1 MRLEL
6 GSFPVTDIVF
16 GSETA
21 WKDGVLEVDRDS
33 LLAPVLA
40 RPGVEDATLE
50 VAKPGESVRIINHF
64 EVMEPRVKVTGSG
77 TAYPGRA
84 GRPVDTVGQG
94 RTHRLGG
101 MALIVSYDGA
111 DEPGQVS
118 GWVPEWKRSQNGTE
132 SEEKA
137 QQDRRTVWTDHHFID
152 MSGPGAVVPNSATNN
167 LCLSLR
173 LSEHLDVQN
182 RASASYEAALGMQ
195 DTLAN
200 TVAGLE
206 PPEMEVFEQ
215 GVTDRSLPGMVFVCL
230 LTSPEQNHGPQSIHG
245 PAVYGHTRLS
255 APWLLWPTELMDG
268 AITGGGRGHCSW
280 PLTNNPLVLG
290 LARRH
295 GKTLNFLSCIILRQP
310 WHSEEEMLFVGK
322 RAAEAAKQLGA
333 TGAVVTNEV
342 RGLQYVSSART
353 VQALERLGIKTV
365 WISEEEDNEDGKV
378 PPFLYHPSEMEAV
391 VSTGTGAA
399 GPFPAVERVV
409 GSTRRASPNWYAEQL
424 PIPGRY
430 GAGHVLDHYGF
441 GKQHCVDY

>member
-1 MRLEL
+1 
-6 GSFPVTDIVF
+6 
-16 GSETA
+16 
-21 WKDGVLEVDRDS
+21 
-33 LLAPVLA
+33 
-40 RPGVEDATLE
+40 
-50 VAKPGESVRIINHF
+50 
-64 EVMEPRVKVTGSG
+64 
-77 TAYPGRA
+77 
-84 GRPVDTVGQG
+84 
-94 RTHRLGG
+94 

-118 GWVPEWKRSQNGTE
+118 GWVPEWKRSQNGAE
-132 SEEKA
+132 SEEKT

-152 MSGPGAVVPNSATNN
+152 MSGPGAVLPNSATNN

-290 LARRH
+290 MARRH

-409 GSTRRASPNWYAEQL
+409 GSTRRTSPNWYAEQL

>member
-6 GSFPVTDIVF
+6 GNFPVADIVF

-21 WKDGVLEVDRDS
+21 WKDGVLEVDSES

-40 RPGVEDATLE
+40 KPGVEDATLE
-50 VAKPGESVRIINHF
+50 IAKPGESVRIINHF
-64 EVMEPRVKVTGSG
+64 DVLEPRVKVSGPGSV
-77 TAYPGRA
+77 YPGRA
-84 GRPVDTVGQG
+84 GRPVDTVGEG

-101 MALIVSYDGA
+101 MALIVSYDGS
-111 DEPGQVS
+111 DDPGQVS
-118 GWVPEWKRSQNGTE
+118 GWVPDWKRSQDDGV
-132 SEEKA
+132 KA
-137 QQDRRTVWTDHHFID
+137 HQDRRTVWTEHHFID

-173 LSEHLDVQN
+173 LSERFDVQN
-182 RASASYEAALGMQ
+182 KASASYEVALGLQ
-195 DTLAN
+195 DKLAK
-200 TVAGLE
+200 TVASLR
-206 PPEMEVFEQ
+206 PPEMEVFDL

-230 LTSPEQNHGPQSIHG
+230 LSSPEQNHGPQSIHG

-255 APWLLWPTELMDG
+255 APWLLWPTEMLDG
-268 AITGGGRGHCSW
+268 AITGGGRGHGSW

-295 GKTLNFLSCIILRQP
+295 RKTLNFLSCIILRQP
-310 WHSEEEMLFVGK
+310 WHSEEDMLFVGN

-333 TGAVVTNEV
+333 TGAVVTNEA
-342 RGLQYVSSART
+342 RGLQFVSSART

-365 WISEEEDNEDGKV
+365 WISEEEDNEGGTV
-378 PPFLYHPSEMEAV
+378 PPFLYHPPEMEAV

-399 GPFPAVERVV
+399 GPFPAVERVA
-409 GSTRRASPNWYAEQL
+409 GSTRTASPRWFAEQM

-430 GAGHVLDHYGF
+430 GAGHVLDHYGS
-441 GKQHCVDY
+441 GKQYSVDY

>member
-6 GSFPVTDIVF
+6 GSFPVMDIVF

-40 RPGVEDATLE
+40 RPGVADATLE
-50 VAKPGESVRIINHF
+50 VVNPGESVRIINHF
-64 EVMEPRVKVTGSG
+64 EVMEPRVKVTGPG
-77 TAYPGRA
+77 IAYPGRA

-94 RTHRLGG
+94 RTHRLDG

-111 DEPGQVS
+111 EEPGQVS
-118 GWVPEWKRSQNGTE
+118 GWVPEWKRSLDGAE
-132 SEEKA
+132 GKEKA
-137 QQDRRTVWTDHHFID
+137 QQDRRTVWTEHHFID
-152 MSGPGAVVPNSATNN
+152 MSGPGAVLPNSATNN

-195 DTLAN
+195 DTLAT
-200 TVAGLE
+200 TVAGLQ
-206 PPEMEVFEQ
+206 PPEMEVFEL

-255 APWLLWPTELMDG
+255 APWLLWPTELVDG

-290 LARRH
+290 MARRH

-310 WHSEEEMLFVGK
+310 WHNEEDMLFVGK

-409 GSTRRASPNWYAEQL
+409 GSTRRAPPNWYAEQL